1 MQVTAE
7 LDRKKTIRI
16 AQKFDDVEDNFSN
29 WEKVSVA
36 DAKKELKAAIV
47 KSARA
52 KFDYDGTSQL
62 NEKPDQV
69 SLASSYESTV
79 RQLGTGRGPFKSGLQ
94 LDVFY
99 DAPHAKA
106 LEQGHGAYTIAP
118 DEADALSFLVRNPRS
133 YIEASRSIGSKINS
147 VVNGN
152 RVIME
157 DGAVVQR
164 RARPGYSFVRDG
176 ITDYWR
182 QKAGDVEQETMKN
195 ILKAGFKIR

>member
-1 MQVTAE
+1 MQVSAE

-29 WEKVSVA
+29 WEKTSIA
-36 DAKKELKAAIV
+36 EAKKELKAAIL

-52 KFDYDGTSQL
+52 KFDYDGNEQL

-79 RQLGTGRGPFKSGLQ
+79 RQLGTGRGQFKSGLQ

-106 LEQGHGAYTIAP
+106 LERGTGYYEIFP
-118 DEADALSFLVRNPRS
+118 DEKPMLSFLVKTPAKYGGAANKKGTKVLGVVGDRVTMV
-133 YIEASRSIGSKINS
+133 EGAS
-147 VVNGN
+147 
-152 RVIME
+152 VI
-157 DGAVVQR
+157 R
-164 RARPGYSFVRDG
+164 KPTPGYSFVRDG

-182 QKAGDVEQETMKN
+182 QKAGDVEKETMKN
-195 ILKAGFKIR
+195 ILQAGFKIR